1 VKTGVAGRI
10 RARAYLSLG
19 SFKKGAGSAVPPR
32 RIAPTEPLISL
43 ATGEIGSDEGVVPPM
58 KGIGK
63 SPDGR
68 ERNEGDWSCSSIRD
82 GGGFIPPPS
91 P

>member
-1 VKTGVAGRI
+1 M
-10 RARAYLSLG
+10 
-19 SFKKGAGSAVPPR
+19 PPR

-68 ERNEGDWSCSSIRD
+68 ERNEGDWSCSPITGRRGFYTPSKPLI
-82 GGGFIPPPS
+82 GGEKENGTTEDL
-91 P
+91 